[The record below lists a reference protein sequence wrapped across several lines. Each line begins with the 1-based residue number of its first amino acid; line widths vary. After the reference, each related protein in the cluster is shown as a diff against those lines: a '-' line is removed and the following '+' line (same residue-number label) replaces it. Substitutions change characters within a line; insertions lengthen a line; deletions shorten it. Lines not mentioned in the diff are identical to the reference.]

1 MADEDV
7 AQVSFDIDPSMSL
20 MADENLRLA
29 KYLRDRYLTIDMYN
43 SETRFLYA
51 TTKIPLF

>member
-7 AQVSFDIDPSMSL
+7 AQVSFDIDPSVSL